1 MSIASDTKHRPWLTA
16 WIYGALR
23 TESVEWQVAHAAFT
37 TALLALA
44 HFATPRY
51 VSIEVGTL
59 LQFSA
64 AAIAAVPCC
73 FKVVANRGGEET
85 DSYSDQLVA
94 LAVLGA
100 LIGGEYAA
108 AVLVPV
114 IMDIGH
120 YLEQRGI
127 QGTQAAIAGLQQLS
141 AVQAIRIEGT
151 TEEQVSVE
159 SLRKGDHIVI
169 RPGETVPADGDVVRG
184 SSSLDE
190 SSFTGETT
198 PRDVSTGDTVNAG
211 TMNISGRIEIRV
223 AATGESTS
231 LGKIRQLLAAAAQ
244 SRTPFIR
251 MVERYAELYVPLV
264 VLLAGAVFYQTRQ
277 MDRVI
282 TVLVVSCPCA
292 LVLAGPAAMIAAL
305 ATCSRNGILIR
316 GTRFLE
322 SLATADAVAFDKTGT
337 LTEGQLA
344 IAGIECPEGVDE
356 RDVLIAAANC
366 AAVSNHPVAQSILRE
381 TQRRAITTGEEIQT
395 QQEMPG
401 NGIEILSNGE
411 TLRMGRPDWAIPPGD
426 EFERHHRAVDDHVGP
441 VVSIADKNRW
451 LGTIL
456 LADRIRPESW
466 QALSALRAMNI
477 QRISMVT
484 GDRRT
489 AAIPVAMSLQLDVV
503 VSESLPQDKLDF
515 VRRESAAGHR
525 LIVVGDG
532 INDSLALAG
541 GDVGV
546 AMGAR
551 GSDIAIQSSDIA
563 LMTNDLRR
571 LPFAVSLAR
580 RTRTIV
586 AQNIVIAAASSAF
599 MLLLG
604 AAGILTAVSGAVLHN
619 AGTALVIA
627 NSARLL
633 RRADAEQKL
642 TEPYVPQ
649 GNEPGGSLFSEATV
663 SCRR

>member
-1 MSIASDTKHRPWLTA
+1 MSVVSSGHNQSWMTG
-16 WIYGALR
+16 WIFGTLR
-23 TESVEWQVAHAAFT
+23 TEAFEWQIGHAAFT
-37 TALLALA
+37 TGLLALGS
-44 HFATPRY
+44 FAAPLY
-51 VSIEVGTL
+51 VSAEVGL
-59 LQFSA
+59 LLRFA
-64 AAIAAVPCC
+64 AAVVAAIPCC
-73 FKVVANRGGEET
+73 FKVVTNRGGEET

-127 QGTQAAIAGLQQLS
+127 QGTQAAIAGLRELT
-141 AVQAIRIEGT
+141 AVHAILFDGT
-151 TEEQVSVE
+151 TEKQVSVD
-159 SLRKGDHIVI
+159 SLKNGDHVLI
-169 RPGETVPADGDVVRG
+169 RPGDTVPADGEIVRG

-190 SSFTGETT
+190 SSLTGETT
-198 PRDVSTGDTVNAG
+198 PRDVTTGDSIHAG

-223 AATGESTS
+223 AATGESTA
-231 LGKIRQLLAAAAQ
+231 LGRIRQLLAAAAQ

-277 MDRVI
+277 MERVI

-337 LTEGQLA
+337 LTEGQLTVA
-344 IAGIECPEGVDE
+344 RIECRDGVDE
-356 RDVLIAAANC
+356 REVLVAGAMC
-366 AAVSNHPVAQSILRE
+366 AAVSTHPVAQAVLQEARRRSIPIDADTHE
-381 TQRRAITTGEEIQT
+381 QHES
-395 QQEMPG
+395 PG
-401 NGIEILSNGE
+401 RGIELTSNGK
-411 TLRMGRPDWAIPPGD
+411 TFRMGRPDWVVSAKMEAANHHAAI
-426 EFERHHRAVDDHVGP
+426 DDHVGP
-441 VVSIADKNRW
+441 VVSIAVNDRW

-456 LADRIRPESW
+456 LSDQIRSESW
-466 QALSALRAMNI
+466 QAISALRAQGI

-484 GDRRT
+484 GDRRS
-489 AAIPVAMSLQLDVV
+489 AAIPVARALQLHVA
-503 VSESLPQDKLDF
+503 VSESLPEEKLAF
-515 VRRESAAGHR
+515 VRRESASGHR

-580 RTRTIV
+580 RTRTVV
-586 AQNIVIAAASSAF
+586 AQNIVLAAASSAI

-604 AAGILTAVSGAVLHN
+604 ALGVLTAVSGAVLHN
-619 AGTALVIA
+619 AGTAFVIA

-633 RRADAEQKL
+633 RRSEAEQL
-642 TEPYVPQ
+642 LMNQHVPQ
-649 GNEPGGSLFSEATV
+649 NSEPGGSLSSEVTI
-663 SCRR
+663 S